1 MDTTDFKMSEIY
13 DYMLWCILIILNE
26 INSSSKNI
34 KLILVTKHVANY
46 FIIVII
52 QDQYNYFN
60 KYEILTV

>member
-52 QDQYNYFN
+52 
-60 KYEILTV
+60 